1 MAEKAIKRISA
12 LSGLKNGTMSKE
24 ITAKKSK
31 KKDSKIV
38 KKIKQHMYKWHRA
51 IGLITIIPV
60 IFWTLSGLM
69 HPFMAHFFKPEIAH
83 DRLEQQIID
92 KSQLHYSIQEVLQK
106 NELTQ
111 FKNFRIVTFNNK
123 TYYQLKT
130 IIGELWYFDTSTAE
144 KLENGDQ
151 KYAEWLS
158 RYFLDDQKS
167 TIKKSEIVTEFNS
180 QYKYVNRYLPV
191 YKLSFERPDAMEV
204 YVETSSGKL
213 ATYNPVSRQWFIWF
227 FDTFHNWSFID
238 AISNNSIRII
248 TMILLLSIIGFSALS
263 GILIYGLLW
272 KQFKKTDS
280 LQPKKGLRKYHR
292 QIGIWISLFTLTFAF
307 SGAYHATTKWEP
319 YTLSQ
324 MVYEPTF
331 ETEEIPGANNKVDL
345 DWNRFQN
352 MSIITLND
360 TTYYRCQL
368 AEKETKRFRKPKSD
382 SKWNKKENTK
392 SEIVYINATTNKI
405 APNLDLEYAE
415 FLAYYFTDGAPKASC
430 CEMIDTLEDDSLPSF
445 ENIKLLESKVL
456 TDFESR
462 EYGFVNKRLPVV
474 KLAYDTPE
482 TTTYFIETSTSRL
495 AAVINNS
502 DRVEGYS
509 FAILHKFLFMDWAG
523 KNIRDLT
530 MVLAALT
537 ILVVSILGFI
547 LFLKR

>member
-1 MAEKAIKRISA
+1 
-12 LSGLKNGTMSKE
+12 MSKE

-38 KKIKQHMYKWHRA
+38 KRLKQHMYKWHRV

-69 HPFMAHFFKPEIAH
+69 HPFMAHFFKPEIA
-83 DRLEQQIID
+83 REKLEQQIVD
-92 KSQLHYSIQEVLQK
+92 KNQLRFSIQEVLQK

-144 KLENGDQ
+144 KLDNGDQ

-167 TIKKSEIVTEFNS
+167 AVKKSEIVTEFTS

-191 YKLSFERPDAMEV
+191 YKLTFDRPDTMEV
-204 YVETSSGKL
+204 YVEPSSGKL
-213 ATYNPVSRQWFIWF
+213 ATYNPSSRQWFIWF
-227 FDTFHNWSFID
+227 FDTFHNWSFVD

-248 TMILLLSIIGFSALS
+248 TMIFLLSIIGFSALS

-272 KQFKKTDS
+272 KQFKKTDNV
-280 LQPKKGLRKYHR
+280 QPKKGLRKYHR
-292 QIGIWISLFTLTFAF
+292 QIGIWVSLFTLTFAF
-307 SGAYHATTKWEP
+307 SGGYHATTKWAP

-331 ETEEIPGANNKVDL
+331 ETKEIPVPNNNLNL

-352 MSIITLND
+352 ISIITLND
-360 TTYYRCQL
+360 TIYYRCQL
-368 AEKETKRFRKPKSD
+368 IEKETKRFKKPKVDSN
-382 SKWNKKENTK
+382 SKWNKKEDSK
-392 SEIVYINATTNKI
+392 SEVVYINASTNQI

-415 FLAYYFTDGAPKASC
+415 FLADYFTDGAPKASC
-430 CEMIDTLEDDSLPSF
+430 CEMVESTDEEPQPSLE
-445 ENIKLLESKVL
+445 NVKLLESKVL

-462 EYGFVNKRLPVV
+462 EYGFVNKRLPVM

-482 TTTYFIETSTSRL
+482 KTTYFIETATSRL

-502 DRVEGYS
+502 DKAEGYS

-537 ILVVSILGFI
+537 ILIVSVLGFI
-547 LFLKR
+547 LFLKK

>member
-1 MAEKAIKRISA
+1 
-12 LSGLKNGTMSKE
+12 MSKE
-24 ITAKKSK
+24 TNRKTSK
-31 KKDSKIV
+31 KKDSKFI
-38 KKIKQHMYKWHRA
+38 KKIKQHMYKWHRV

-69 HPFMAHFFKPEIAH
+69 HPFMAHFFKPEIAR
-83 DRLEQQIID
+83 DKLEQQTID
-92 KSQLHYSIQEVLQK
+92 KNQLHFSIQEVLQK

-111 FKNFRIVTFNNK
+111 FKNFRIVAFNNK

-130 IIGELWYFDTSTAE
+130 IIGELWYFDTSTAK
-144 KLENGDQ
+144 KLDNGDQ

-167 TIKKSEIVTEFNS
+167 AVKKSEVVTEFTS

-191 YKLSFERPDAMEV
+191 YKVTFDRPDTMEV

-213 ATYNPVSRQWFIWF
+213 ATYNPTSRQWFIWF

-248 TMILLLSIIGFSALS
+248 TMIFLLSIIGFSALS

-272 KQFKKTDS
+272 KQFKKTDNI
-280 LQPKKGLRKYHR
+280 QPKKGLRKYHR
-292 QIGIWISLFTLTFAF
+292 QIGIWVSLFMLTFAF
-307 SGAYHATTKWEP
+307 SGGYHAATKWAP

-331 ETEEIPGANNKVDL
+331 KTNEIPVSNTSLNL

-352 MSIITLND
+352 ISIITLND

-368 AEKETKRFRKPKSD
+368 LEKAKFKKPKD
-382 SKWNKKENTK
+382 SKWNKKEDPK
-392 SEIVYINATTNKI
+392 LEVIYINASTNKVS
-405 APNLDLEYAE
+405 PNIDFEYAA

-430 CEMIDTLEDDSLPSF
+430 CEMVESTDEEPQSSLE
-445 ENIKLLESKVL
+445 NVKLLESKVL

-462 EYGFVNKRLPVV
+462 EYGFVNKRLPVI

-482 TTTYFIETSTSRL
+482 KTTYFIETSTSRL

-502 DRVEGYS
+502 DKVEGYS

-537 ILVVSILGFI
+537 ILIVSILGFI
-547 LFLKR
+547 LFLRK

>member
-1 MAEKAIKRISA
+1 
-12 LSGLKNGTMSKE
+12 MSKE
-24 ITAKKSK
+24 IKEKKSK

-38 KKIKQHMYKWHRA
+38 KKIKQYMYKWHRT

-83 DRLEQQIID
+83 DKLEQQIID
-92 KSQLHYSIQEVLQK
+92 KNQLKFSIQEVLQK
-106 NELTQ
+106 NELKQ
-111 FKNFRIVTFNNK
+111 FKNFRIITFNNK

-130 IIGELWYFDTSTAE
+130 IIGELWYFDTTTAE

-167 TIKKSEIVTEFNS
+167 AVKKSEVVTEFTS

-191 YKLSFERPDAMEV
+191 YKLSFDRPDAMQV
-204 YVETSSGKL
+204 YIETSSSKL
-213 ATYNPVSRQWFIWF
+213 ATYNPTSRQAFIWF

-238 AISNNSIRII
+238 AITNNSIRII
-248 TMILLLSIIGFSALS
+248 TMIFLLSIIGFSALS

-272 KQFKKTDS
+272 KQFKKTDN

-292 QIGIWISLFTLTFAF
+292 QIGIWVSLFTLTFAF
-307 SGAYHATTKWEP
+307 SGGYHVTTKWAP

-331 ETEEIPGANNKVDL
+331 ETKEIPVASNALDL
-345 DWNRFQN
+345 DWTRFQN
-352 MSIITLND
+352 ASIITLND
-360 TTYYRCQL
+360 TTYFRCQL
-368 AEKETKRFRKPKSD
+368 FEKENKKFKTSKTDSN
-382 SKWNKKENTK
+382 SKWNKKEDKK
-392 SEIVYINATTNKI
+392 SEVVYINATTNKI
-405 APNLDLEYAE
+405 APNIDLEYAE
-415 FLAYYFTDGAPKASC
+415 FLAYYFTDGAPKAAC
-430 CEMIDTLEDDSLPSF
+430 CEMVESSEEPQTSLE
-445 ENIKLLESKVL
+445 NAKLLESKVL

-474 KLAYDTPE
+474 KLVYDTPE
-482 TTTYFIETSTSRL
+482 KTTYFVETATSRL
-495 AAVINNS
+495 AAVIKSS
-502 DRVEGYS
+502 DMVEGYS

-537 ILVVSILGFI
+537 ILIVSILGFI
-547 LFLKR
+547 LFLKK

>member
-1 MAEKAIKRISA
+1 MKQII
-12 LSGLKNGTMSKE
+12 NTQNMSKE
-24 ITAKKSK
+24 INQAKKSK
-31 KKDSKIV
+31 KKDSKFV
-38 KKIKQHMYKWHRA
+38 RKVKQHMYKWHRV

-83 DRLEQQIID
+83 EKLETQVID
-92 KSQLHYSIQEVLQK
+92 KTQLHFSIQEVLQK

-130 IIGELWYFDTSTAE
+130 IIGELWYFDTATAK

-167 TIKKSEIVTEFNS
+167 AVKNSEVVTEFTS

-191 YKLSFERPDAMEV
+191 YKLSFDRPDAMQV

-213 ATYNPVSRQWFIWF
+213 ATYNPTSRQAFIWF

-248 TMILLLSIIGFSALS
+248 TMIFLLSIIGFSALS

-280 LQPKKGLRKYHR
+280 LAPKKGLRKYHR
-292 QIGIWISLFTLTFAF
+292 QIGIWVSLFTLTFAF
-307 SGAYHATTKWEP
+307 SGAYHATTKWNP

-331 ETEEIPGANNKVDL
+331 VTKEIPVASNNLDL
-345 DWNRFQN
+345 DWSRFQN
-352 MSIITLND
+352 ASIISLND
-360 TTYYRCQL
+360 TTYFRCEL
-368 AEKETKRFRKPKSD
+368 LEKQKFKTSKSD
-382 SKWNKKENTK
+382 SNAKWNKKDDPK
-392 SEIVYINATTNKI
+392 SEVIYINAATNKVV
-405 APNLDLEYAE
+405 PNLDFKYAE
-415 FLAYYFTDGAPKASC
+415 FLAYYFTDGAPKLAC
-430 CEMIDTLEDDSLPSF
+430 CEMDQGSDEPHVSLE
-445 ENIKLLESKVL
+445 NVKLLDSKLL
-456 TDFESR
+456 TDFSSR
-462 EYGFVNKRLPVV
+462 EYGFVNKRLPVI

-482 TTTYFIETSTSRL
+482 KTTYFIETSTSRL
-495 AAVINNS
+495 AAVVKNS
-502 DRVEGYS
+502 DMVEGYS

-530 MVLAALT
+530 MVVAALT
-537 ILVVSILGFI
+537 ILIVSILGFI
-547 LFLKR
+547 LFLKK

>member
-1 MAEKAIKRISA
+1 
-12 LSGLKNGTMSKE
+12 MSKE
-24 ITAKKSK
+24 TNKKSSK
-31 KKDSKIV
+31 KIPKTFGTKFI
-38 KKIKQHMYKWHRA
+38 KKIKQDMYKWHRV

-60 IFWTLSGLM
+60 IFWTFSGLM

-83 DRLEQQIID
+83 DKIEQSIID
-92 KSQLHYSIQEVLQK
+92 KSQLHYSIQEVLLK
-106 NELTQ
+106 NEISQ
-111 FKNFRIVTFNNK
+111 FKNFRIVTFNNA
-123 TYYQLKT
+123 TYYQVKT
-130 IIGELWYFDTSTAE
+130 ILGELWYYDASTA
-144 KLENGDQ
+144 KRLENGDR

-167 TIKKSEIVTEFNS
+167 PVKNSEIVTEFTS

-191 YKLSFERPDAMEV
+191 YKLSFDRPDAMQV
-204 YVETSSGKL
+204 YVETSSSKL
-213 ATYNPVSRQWFIWF
+213 ATYNPTSRQFFIWF

-238 AISNNSIRII
+238 AISNNSVRII
-248 TMILLLSIIGFSALS
+248 TMIFLLSIIGFSALS

-280 LQPKKGLRKYHR
+280 VAPKKGLRKYHR

-307 SGAYHATTKWEP
+307 SGAYHATTKWAP

-331 ETEEIPGANNKVDL
+331 VTKEIPGANNNLDL
-345 DWNRFQN
+345 DWSRFQN
-352 MSIITLND
+352 ISIITLND

-368 AEKETKRFRKPKSD
+368 LENENKRFKKPKSD
-382 SKWNKKENTK
+382 SKWNKKEDSK
-392 SEIVYINATTNKI
+392 SEVVYINATTNKI
-405 APNLDLEYAE
+405 TPNLDLEYAE

-430 CEMIDTLEDDSLPSF
+430 CEMIDTSEDDSQPSF

-482 TTTYFIETSTSRL
+482 KTTYFIETSTSRL

-502 DRVEGYS
+502 DKVEGYS

-523 KNIRDLT
+523 KNIRDLAT
-530 MVLAALT
+530 VLAALS
-537 ILVVSILGFI
+537 ILIVSVLGFI
-547 LFLKR
+547 LFLKKK

>member
-1 MAEKAIKRISA
+1 
-12 LSGLKNGTMSKE
+12 MSKE
-24 ITAKKSK
+24 TNKKSSK
-31 KKDSKIV
+31 KNQKSFGSKFI
-38 KKIKQHMYKWHRA
+38 KKIKQHMYKWHRI
-51 IGLITIIPV
+51 IGLITVVPV

-83 DRLEQQIID
+83 DKIEQSIID
-92 KSQLHYSIQEVLQK
+92 KSQLKYSIQEVLLK

-123 TYYQLKT
+123 TYYQVKT
-130 IIGELWYFDTSTAE
+130 FFGELVYFDTSNAQ

-167 TIKKSEIVTEFNS
+167 PVKNSEILTEFTS

-191 YKLSFERPDAMEV
+191 YKITFDRPDEMQI
-204 YVETSSGKL
+204 YVETSSSKL
-213 ATYNPVSRQWFIWF
+213 ATYNPVSRQIFISL

-238 AISNNSIRII
+238 AISNNSVRII
-248 TMILLLSIIGFSALS
+248 TMIFLLSIIGFSALS

-292 QIGIWISLFTLTFAF
+292 QIGIWVSLFTLTFAF
-307 SGAYHATTKWEP
+307 SGAYHTTTKWSP
-319 YTLSQ
+319 NMLSQ

-331 ETEEIPGANNKVDL
+331 VTKEIATANNALNV

-352 MSIITLND
+352 VSLITLND
-360 TTYYRCQL
+360 SVYFRCQL
-368 AEKETKRFRKPKSD
+368 AEKETGRFKKPKSA
-382 SKWNKKENTK
+382 SKWNKNEDSK
-392 SEIVYINATTNKI
+392 SEILYINAASNKI
-405 APNLDLEYAE
+405 IPNLDLEYAE
-415 FLAYYFTDGAPKASC
+415 FLAFYFTDGAPKGSC
-430 CEMIDTLEDDSLPSF
+430 CEMTETSDEEPQPSLE
-445 ENIKLLESKVL
+445 NTKLLESKVL
-456 TDFESR
+456 HDFESR

-482 TTTYFIETSTSRL
+482 KTTYFIETSTSRL
-495 AAVINNS
+495 AAVVKNS

-523 KNIRDLT
+523 KNIRDLAT
-530 MVLAALT
+530 VLAALS
-537 ILVVSILGFI
+537 ILIVSILGFI